1 MSTEASNIEDQV
13 NTLAYEVRILES
25 TFNELTSRQN
35 LLERALLENR
45 AAQEALKQLSQQKPE
60 ETLIQLGGGTLVRSP
75 PPSIDK
81 VLVNVGSNVVIEK
94 PKDEAVAILEERA
107 KEVEKSIVSLIRQRN
122 EVAQRVDADRQALQS
137 LLTRQGGQKSQS

>member
-107 KEVEKSIVSLIRQRN
+107 KDVEKSIVSLIRQRN